1 MTALPH
7 VALLI
12 ESSRQFGRGLL
23 RGVAHYVRE
32 TGPWSV
38 YFRPMALDQAPPPWL
53 KDWRGDGILARI
65 DNAKM
70 ADAVMETGLPVVDL
84 RRALPELGLPHVGVA
99 NEAIVQLALEH
110 LTDRG
115 FRRVGFCGT
124 TWEPIQDMRCD
135 CFRRLAQQ
143 NGCPCSV
150 FRAKPRRRRRVA
162 TWEEQQEQITAWLCG
177 LPKPV
182 GIMAGNDECGLQV
195 LDGCQR
201 AGLLV
206 PDEVAV
212 VSVDSDECLCR
223 LANPPMSSVDVN
235 PMQIGYQAAALLSR
249 MMAGEP
255 PPTAPIEVE
264 PRGVVTRQST
274 DVLAVEDRQV
284 ARALRLIRE
293 RAWQGI
299 RVQQVARHLDLS
311 PSTLERRFKRLL
323 GRTPK
328 AEILRVQFEK
338 ARELLARTDLPIAT
352 VGEKS
357 GFSSAKYFSET
368 FSRKMG
374 MPPQDYR
381 QRFQR
386 LD

>member
-1 MTALPH
+1 MAKLPH

-23 RGVAHYVRE
+23 HGVAHFVRE
-32 TGPWSV
+32 KGPWSV

-53 KDWRGDGILARI
+53 KHWRGDGILARI
-65 DNAKM
+65 DSRKT
-70 ADAVMETGLPVVDL
+70 ADAVLETGLPVVDL
-84 RRALPELGLPHVGVA
+84 RRALPELDLPHVGVA
-99 NEAIVQLALEH
+99 NEAIVKLALEH

-115 FRRVGFCGT
+115 FRRFGFCGT
-124 TWEPIQDMRCD
+124 TWEPIQELRCD

-143 NGCPCSV
+143 DGCPCGV
-150 FRAKPRRRRRVA
+150 FLARPGRRRVA
-162 TWEEQQEQITAWLCG
+162 AWEEQQERITGWLG
-177 LPKPV
+177 SLPKPV

-235 PMQIGYQAAALLSR
+235 PMQIGYQAAALLDR

-255 PPTAPIEVE
+255 PPVGPIEVE

-284 ARALRLIRE
+284 ARALRFIRE
-293 RAWQGI
+293 HAWQGI
-299 RVQQVARHLDLS
+299 RVQQVVRHLDLS
-311 PSTLERRFKRLL
+311 PSTLERRFKKLL

-328 AEILRVQFEK
+328 AEIVRVQFEK
-338 ARELLARTDLPIAT
+338 AKELLARTDLPIAT
-352 VGEKS
+352 VGQRS
-357 GFSSAKYFSET
+357 GFSSPKYFSEM
-368 FSRKMG
+368 FSRRMG

-381 QRFQR
+381 QQFQR